1 MSSVST
7 YSRSEDLC
15 AEEFVLIALHSSLED
30 HVLVYTLNKF
40 LKLKLKRASEDLEV
54 KDNFTFPLFEW
65 KDEVNDRYWTLVTN
79 NRFEEK
85 KLERHDL
92 FENELSITV
101 HHLIPEHKEVDFFLK
116 IDQGDEHLEDEV
128 VKQIQN
134 IPKIITAYLIDTEQ
148 MKSKHN
154 LIF

>member
-7 YSRSEDLC
+7 YSISEDLC

-40 LKLKLKRASEDLEV
+40 LKLKLKRTGEDLEV
-54 KDNFTFPLFEW
+54 KGNYAFPLFEW
-65 KDEVNDRYWTLVTN
+65 RDEVNDRYWTLVIN

-92 FENELSITV
+92 FDNELSLTV
-101 HHLIPEHKEVDFFLK
+101 QHLIPEHKEVDFFLK

-128 VKQIQN
+128 VKEIQN
-134 IPKIITAYLIDTEQ
+134 IPNIITAYLIDAERL
-148 MKSKHN
+148 KSKHN

>member
-7 YSRSEDLC
+7 YSISEDLC

-85 KLERHDL
+85 KLERHDH

>member
-7 YSRSEDLC
+7 YSISEDLC

-30 HVLVYTLNKF
+30 HVLVYALNKH
-40 LKLKLKRASEDLEV
+40 LKLNLKRTGEDLEV
-54 KDNFTFPLFEW
+54 KGNFTFPLFEW
-65 KDEVNDRYWTLVTN
+65 KDEVNDRYWTLVSN

-92 FENELSITV
+92 FDNELSLTV

-128 VKQIQN
+128 VKEIQI
-134 IPKIITAYLIDTEQ
+134 IPKIITAYLIDAERL
-148 MKSKHN
+148 KSKHN